1 MVEKTL
7 QRSLDK
13 GQQCSNWDRWELT
26 PKQIQVGSDTCS
38 KIILPLRL
46 RKVGRVCCGGAR
58 ETHRATCHNEVT
70 LSKTTEFLK
79 FPRFLRS

>member
-58 ETHRATCHNEVT
+58 ETHW
-70 LSKTTEFLK
+70 SQ
-79 FPRFLRS
+79 